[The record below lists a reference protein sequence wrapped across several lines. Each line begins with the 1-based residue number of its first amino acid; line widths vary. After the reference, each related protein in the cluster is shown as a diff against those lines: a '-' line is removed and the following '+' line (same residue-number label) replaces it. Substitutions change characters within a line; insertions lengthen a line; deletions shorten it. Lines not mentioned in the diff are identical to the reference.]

1 MRGFSRGTNIVWR
14 TRIIGALLGASIALP
29 AAAFAPGQQ
38 SKVNGPPPATGLELV
53 SEIDAYDGLASWVD
67 MYNKGPW
74 KYPERTA
81 KRLAERETKT
91 LFLQT
96 SNYRKRSDICKP
108 QAMSRL
114 LEASHSHGMK
124 VIAWYLPSYA
134 TPKRDWRRTKKAV
147 VFESANGHRFDGFAM
162 DIEATVERD
171 IPTRNRRMIDL
182 SDRLRDY
189 VGDDYML
196 GAIIPDPVTQLFW
209 PNFPYKK
216 VNARYDVFLPMA
228 YWTYRTSGPKRVYRY
243 TRSALEII
251 RSRTD
256 DPKVP
261 VHVIGGIASDA
272 PATEVRSFARAA
284 NKFEA
289 VGASLYDFPITSGP
303 QWDEMQRINR

>member
-1 MRGFSRGTNIVWR
+1 MWR
-14 TRIIGALLGASIALP
+14 TRIIGAALGAAIALP
-29 AAAFAPGQQ
+29 AAAFAPGQPPRVNKPAPEGGVEFV
-38 SKVNGPPPATGLELV
+38 SK
-53 SEIDAYDGLASWVD
+53 IDAYDGLASWVD

-74 KYPERTA
+74 KYPKRTA
-81 KRLAERETKT
+81 KRMAERGTKT

-96 SNYRKRSDICKP
+96 SNYRKKSDIYKP
-108 QAMSRL
+108 QAMSKV

-134 TPKRDWRRTKKAV
+134 NSKRDWKRTKKAV
-147 VFESANGHRFDGFAM
+147 VFESTNGHHFDGFAM

-171 IPTRNRRMIDL
+171 IATHNRRMINL
-182 SDRLRDY
+182 SDRLRNF

-196 GAIIPDPVTQLFW
+196 GAIIPDPVMQLFW

-243 TRSALEII
+243 SRSALEIV
-251 RSRTD
+251 RSKTG

-261 VHVIGGIASDA
+261 VHVIGGIAGRA
-272 PATEVRSFARAA
+272 PVTEVRSFVRAVK
-284 NKFEA
+284 NFEA
-289 VGASLYDFPITSGP
+289 VGASLYDFPITSEE